1 MIKDYEYGRHLCPVD
16 WKAYGR
22 RRGWSVPDDDEA
34 CYLHC
39 EVDSSSDCDGTFYY
53 LTGGGVWVCDEC
65 KEVLADAEIME
76 AVYVR

>member
-1 MIKDYEYGRHLCPVD
+1 MKNDYEYGRHLCPVD
-16 WKAYGR
+16 RKSYGCR
-22 RRGWSVPDDDEA
+22 NGWSVLDDQEE

-39 EVDSSSDCDGTFYY
+39 DVDRHSECDGTFYY

-65 KEVLADAEIME
+65 KEVLADAEMME